1 MNCCE
6 NKISIIGL
14 IWTACQLA
22 VLLFLLRWILPFT
35 VVSEMFREAV
45 KLFR

>member
-1 MNCCE
+1 MECCK

-14 IWTACQLA
+14 IWTACRLA
-22 VLLFLLRWILPFT
+22 ILLFLLLWILPYT
-35 VVSEMFREAV
+35 VFGEMFREAV

>member
-6 NKISIIGL
+6 IKISIIGL

-35 VVSEMFREAV
+35 VFSEMFREAV

>member
-1 MNCCE
+1 MDCCK

-22 VLLFLLRWILPFT
+22 VLLFLLRWILPCT
-35 VVSEMFREAV
+35 VFGEMFREAA

>member
-1 MNCCE
+1 MECCK

-14 IWTACQLA
+14 IWTACQLTI
-22 VLLFLLRWILPFT
+22 LLFLFRSILPYT
-35 VVSEMFREAV
+35 VFGEMFREAV